1 MKAVITVIGVD
12 KVGIIA
18 KVSGMLAEANINIL
32 DINQTIMNDLF
43 TMIMY
48 TDIKNMKG
56 EFSAVADSLESLG
69 EEMGLQIRITHED
82 IYNSMHRI

>member
-18 KVSGMLAEANINIL
+18 KVSNLLADANINIL
-32 DINQTIMNDLF
+32 DITQTIMNDLF

-48 TDIKNMKG
+48 TDISKMQE
-56 EFSAVADSLESLG
+56 EFSIVADKLEVLG
-69 EEMGLQIRITHED
+69 EEMGIKIAITHED
-82 IYNSMHRI
+82 IYKSMHRI

>member
-1 MKAVITVIGVD
+1 MNAVITVIGVD

-18 KVSGMLAEANINIL
+18 KISNLLADMNINIL

-56 EFSAVADSLESLG
+56 EFSSVADSLEKLG

-82 IYNSMHRI
+82 IYKSMHRI

>member
-18 KVSGMLAEANINIL
+18 KVSGMLAEENINIL
-32 DINQTIMNDLF
+32 DINQTIMDNLF

-48 TDIKNMKG
+48 ADIKNAKKD
-56 EFSAVADSLESLG
+56 FSEISTKLDKLG
-69 EEMGLQIRITHED
+69 EDMGVKISITHTD

>member
-18 KVSGMLAEANINIL
+18 KVSTKLAEMNVNIL
-32 DINQTIMNDLF
+32 DISQTTMDDLF

-48 TDIKNMKG
+48 TDISKMNV
-56 EFSAVADSLESLG
+56 EFSYLSSELEKAG
-69 EEMGLQIRITHED
+69 AEMGLQISVTHEE
-82 IYNSMHRI
+82 IYKSMHRI

>member
-56 EFSAVADSLESLG
+56 EFSAVADALENLG

-82 IYNSMHRI
+82 IYKSMHRI

>member
-1 MKAVITVIGVD
+1 MKAVITVVGVD

-18 KVSGMLAEANINIL
+18 KVSTLLADMNINIL

-48 TDIKNMKG
+48 TDIKNMNG
-56 EFSAVADSLESLG
+56 EFSSVADSLENLG

-82 IYNSMHRI
+82 IYKSMHRI

>member
-18 KVSGMLAEANINIL
+18 KISTLLADMNINIL

-56 EFSAVADSLESLG
+56 EFSSVADSLENLG

-82 IYNSMHRI
+82 IYKSMHRI

>member
-18 KVSGMLAEANINIL
+18 KISNLLADMNINIL

-56 EFSAVADSLESLG
+56 EFSAVADSLEKLG

-82 IYNSMHRI
+82 IYKSMHRI

>member
-18 KVSGMLAEANINIL
+18 KVSNLLAEANINIL
-32 DINQTIMNDLF
+32 DITQTIMNDLF

-48 TDIKNMKG
+48 TDISKMQT
-56 EFSAVADSLESLG
+56 EFASVADKLEALG
-69 EEMGLQIRITHED
+69 KEMGVQIAITHED
-82 IYNSMHRI
+82 IYKSMHRI

>member
-18 KVSGMLAEANINIL
+18 RISGLLAELNINIL

-48 TDIKNMKG
+48 TDIKDRKI
-56 EFSAVADSLESLG
+56 EFSEISDALEKLG
-69 EEMGLQIRITHED
+69 DEMGLQVRITHED
-82 IYNSMHRI
+82 IYKSMHRI

>member
-1 MKAVITVIGVD
+1 MKAIITVIGVD

-18 KVSGMLAEANINIL
+18 KVSGLLAEANINIL

-48 TDIKNMKG
+48 TDISKMQDS
-56 EFSAVADSLESLG
+56 FSSVADTLEAMG
-69 EEMGLQIRITHED
+69 KEMGIQIAITHED
-82 IYNSMHRI
+82 IYKSMHRI

>member
-1 MKAVITVIGVD
+1 MKAIITVIGVD

-18 KVSGMLAEANINIL
+18 KVSGLLAEANINIL

-48 TDIKNMKG
+48 TDISKMQDS
-56 EFSAVADSLESLG
+56 FSSVADKLEAMG
-69 EEMGLQIRITHED
+69 KEMGIQIAITHED
-82 IYNSMHRI
+82 IYKSMHRI

>member
-18 KVSGMLAEANINIL
+18 KVSNLLADANINIL

-48 TDIKNMKG
+48 TDISKMQA
-56 EFSAVADSLESLG
+56 EFSVVADKLEALG
-69 EEMGLQIRITHED
+69 EEMGIRIAITHED
-82 IYNSMHRI
+82 IYKSMHRI

>member
-18 KVSGMLAEANINIL
+18 KVSGMLAEENINIL
-32 DINQTIMNDLF
+32 DINQTIMDNLF

-48 TDIKNMKG
+48 TDIKNAKKD
-56 EFSAVADSLESLG
+56 FSEISTKLDKLG
-69 EEMGLQIRITHED
+69 EDMGVKISITHTD

>member
-18 KVSGMLAEANINIL
+18 KVSNLLAQANVNIL
-32 DINQTIMNDLF
+32 DITQTIMDNLF

-48 TDIKNMKG
+48 TNIEKMSCS
-56 EFSAVADSLESLG
+56 FSSLADELEKLG
-69 EEMGLQIRITHED
+69 EEMGVQIILTHED
-82 IYNSMHRI
+82 IYKSMHRI

>member
-18 KVSGMLAEANINIL
+18 KVSNLLADANINIL
-32 DINQTIMNDLF
+32 DITQTIMNDLF

-48 TDIKNMKG
+48 TDISKMQE
-56 EFSAVADSLESLG
+56 EFSIVADKLEALG
-69 EEMGLQIRITHED
+69 EEMGIKIAITHED
-82 IYNSMHRI
+82 IYKSMHRI

>member
-48 TDIKNMKG
+48 TDITNIKG
-56 EFSAVADSLESLG
+56 EFSAVADALEKLG
-69 EEMGLQIRITHED
+69 DDMGLQIRITHED
-82 IYNSMHRI
+82 IYKSMHRI

>member
-1 MKAVITVIGVD
+1 MKAIITVIGVD

-18 KVSGMLAEANINIL
+18 KVSGLLAEANINIL

-48 TDIKNMKG
+48 TDISKMQ
-56 EFSAVADSLESLG
+56 ESFSSVADKLEAMG
-69 EEMGLQIRITHED
+69 KEMGIQIAITHED
-82 IYNSMHRI
+82 IYKSMHRI

>member
-18 KVSGMLAEANINIL
+18 KISNLLADMNINIL

-56 EFSAVADSLESLG
+56 EFSAVADALENLG

-82 IYNSMHRI
+82 IYKSMHRI